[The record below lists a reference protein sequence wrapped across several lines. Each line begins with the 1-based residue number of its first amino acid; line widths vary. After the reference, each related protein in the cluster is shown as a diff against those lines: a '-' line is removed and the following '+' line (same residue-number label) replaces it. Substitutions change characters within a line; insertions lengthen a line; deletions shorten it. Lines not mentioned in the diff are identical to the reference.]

1 MINMEIRLTFLMAL
15 LSISAVAQT
24 KAEQEVAAA
33 VESLRKAMINPD
45 QTVLESLTSEKLSY
59 GHSSGKIEDRT
70 SFVNTL
76 VSGQSDF
83 LDITLSDQTISVQDK
98 VAVVRHKLSGNTN
111 DPGKGPGTVNI
122 GVMLVWVKEKGG
134 WKLLGRQAFKL

>member
-1 MINMEIRLTFLMAL
+1 MKIRITFLMAL

-24 KAEQEVAAA
+24 KAEQEVAVA
-33 VESLRKAMINPD
+33 VESLRKAMINPN

-59 GHSSGKIEDRT
+59 GHSSGKIEDRN

-83 LDITLSDQTISVQDK
+83 LDIALTDQTISIQDK

-111 DPGKGPGTVNI
+111 DPGKGPGTVNLGI
-122 GVMLVWVKEKGG
+122 MLVWVKEKGG